1 MNLLVAVTGSVATIK
16 IDDLLTNLKQ
26 YQPTKIKEI
35 RFIYSS
41 SSLHFFDVDKLSEK
55 FEKDNNHNHDQIK
68 FYNDDDEYGYWKNR
82 GDPVLHIDLAKWA
95 DIFLIAPL
103 SANSLAKIANG
114 LCDNLVT
121 CVVRAFF
128 EFNYNWPMRDR
139 SRDAGQ
145 KFLILC
151 PAMNT
156 NMFEHPSTRKQLL
169 SIKYEF
175 SKNSN
180 VKVEIIKPVAKK
192 LMCGV
197 YGTGAMAEVETIV
210 RFVGKIRKLEA
221 NGWRVYFQYFYRRIK
236 NYFLD
241 LLIFS

>member
-41 SSLHFFDVDKLSEK
+41 SSLHFFDIAKLSEK
-55 FEKDNNHNHDQIK
+55 FEKNRDKRDDYQIK
-68 FYNDDDEYGYWKNR
+68 FYNDDDEYGYWKKR

-95 DIFLIAPL
+95 DIFLVAPL

-128 EFNYNWPMRDR
+128 EYNW
-139 SRDAGQ
+139 SGANDAGQ
-145 KFLILC
+145 KLLVLC

-156 NMFEHPSTRKQLL
+156 NMFEHPITRKQLL

-175 SKNSN
+175 SKTSN
-180 VKVEIIKPVAKK
+180 VTVEIIKPVAKK
-192 LMCGV
+192 LMCGDC
-197 YGTGAMAEVETIV
+197 GTGAMAEIETIV
-210 RFVGKIRKLEA
+210 KFVGKSRKLEV
-221 NGWRVYFQYFYRRIK
+221 NGWRVYLQYLYRRIK